1 MTDIKKYF
9 IYFNSIV
16 ETKSIGINTK
26 IWAFVHIL
34 ENAKIGNN
42 CNICDHCFIENN
54 VTIGN
59 NVTIKSGVYLWDG
72 ISIEDDVFIGPNVVF
87 TNDKRPRSKEY
98 LAKYPETIIKKGAS
112 LGANSTI
119 LPGITIGRYAM
130 IGAGSVVTK
139 DVDDF
144 TLVTGNPAKFRSYIC
159 RCTKEIKFTN
169 GKYTCACGQ
178 KYKLESGKV
187 INIYSN

>member
-1 MTDIKKYF
+1 MPDKNKYF
-9 IYFNSIV
+9 IYPNSIV
-16 ETKSIGINTK
+16 ETKAIGKNTK

-34 ENAKIGNN
+34 ENVKIGNN

-72 ISIEDDVFIGPNVVF
+72 ISIKDDVFIGPNVVF
-87 TNDKRPRSKEY
+87 TNDKKPRSKVH
-98 LAKYPETIIKKGAS
+98 LINYPETTIKKGAS

-119 LPGITIGRYAM
+119 LPGIKIGQYSM

-144 TLVTGNPAKFRSYIC
+144 TLVIGNPASFKSYIC
-159 RCTKEIKFTN
+159 KCTKEIKFTN
-169 GKYTCACGQ
+169 KKYTCTCGK
-178 KYKLESGKV
+178 KYKLELGKV
-187 INIYSN
+187 VNI